1 MKAVNLYHSSDPENM
16 RQIGAVDLKSSLKQW
31 KKRYKGSAS
40 EPRLSKTPKSPSPT
54 VFLRLFCYVLVYCIF
69 FQETVQATDCDEI
82 KIGDLLV

>member
-16 RQIGAVDLKSSLKQW
+16 RQIGAVDLKCPLKQW
-31 KKRYKGSAS
+31 KKRYKS
-40 EPRLSKTPKSPSPT
+40 EPRLCKTPKSPPSPT